1 MEIAKSYLMPRCVT
15 QKSEQTERV
24 ITTPFYFFG
33 SRQGVAPN
41 YEVDFL
47 VWCTMK
53 SEVNSQKEIESTV
66 F

>member
-1 MEIAKSYLMPRCVT
+1 MPRCVT
-15 QKSEQTERV
+15 QKSEQTEQV
-24 ITTPFYFFG
+24 ITTPFFFFFG

>member
-1 MEIAKSYLMPRCVT
+1 MPRCMT
-15 QKSEQTERV
+15 QKSEQTEQV
-24 ITTPFYFFG
+24 ITTPFFFFFLG

-41 YEVDFL
+41 YEIDFL